1 MTNQKLPMFKD
12 SIYVVCSL
20 AVSMEMKP
28 WSAWEDI
35 FVDCWGP
42 LSLTLGIHCCGLLG
56 STFTGGPLLWIVGV
70 HFHWGST
77 VVDCWGPL
85 SLGVHCCGLLGS
97 TFTGGPDSTVVD
109 CWGPLSLGV
118 LCCGLLGSTFTGGP
132 DSTVVDCWG
141 PLSLGVQ
148 TPLLWIVGVHF
159 HWGSRGAYYT
169 LSTLAFSDTQ
179 LLSFLRMTFT
189 S

>member
-28 WSAWEDI
+28 WPAWEDI

-85 SLGVHCCGLLGS
+85 SLGVQTPLLWIVGVHFHWGS
-97 TFTGGPDSTVVD
+97 S
-109 CWGPLSLGV
+109 
-118 LCCGLLGSTFTGGP
+118 
-132 DSTVVDCWG
+132 VVDCWG

-159 HWGSRGAYYT
+159 HWGSRLHCCGLLGST
-169 LSTLAFSDTQ
+169 FIGGPGEHTTHCPHWLSLTHSCFLFSG
-179 LLSFLRMTFT
+179 
-189 S
+189 